1 MIHVAGT
8 KGKGSTCAF
17 VNSFLRAHAAK
28 TGYPRKI
35 GLYTSPHLLRVEER
49 FRINSKPIS
58 EDAFVKY
65 VFEVWS
71 KLSSTK
77 HNVSVKNDKPS
88 LLNSN
93 DGPSSSEIN
102 KPLSPKT
109 GELSP
114 EAVESSLLNVD
125 TLPSLNGDLQTP
137 RYLQFL
143 MLLSIHTFISEGV
156 DVAIYETHSG
166 GEFDATNIFKK
177 PVVTGITTLG
187 MDHVDQLG
195 PTLKN
200 IAWHKGG
207 ILKEG
212 TPAFSSLQEPLAT
225 AILQQRAN
233 EKNVTLNFVD
243 ISLSLPPASQLLDTQ
258 AQKVNSSLA
267 LALVD
272 AFLSDKAPSEHQSMT
287 FQTTEQGVNNFF
299 WPGRFHRIVHG
310 KYQWFLDGAHNDTSL
325 QKAAQWFAKSAR
337 DVQST
342 NILIFSQVSERD
354 GAGLLKIL
362 VESLQECTCEID
374 HVIFSSYEERQDGTI
389 RTGMIAGIKLILI
402 SDGID

>member
-49 FRINSKPIS
+49 FRINSEPIS

-71 KLSSTK
+71 KLSPTK
-77 HNVSVKNDKPS
+77 HNASVKNDKPS
-88 LLNSN
+88 LLNN
-93 DGPSSSEIN
+93 DGPSSSSSEIN
-102 KPLSPKT
+102 KPLSPKI

-114 EAVESSLLNVD
+114 EAVESSSLDVD
-125 TLPSLNGDLQTP
+125 TLPSPNGHLQTP

-166 GEFDATNIFKK
+166 GEFDATNIFEK

-195 PTLKN
+195 PTLEN

-212 TPAFSSLQEPLAT
+212 TPAFSSLQEPSAT
-225 AILQQRAN
+225 AVLQQRAN

-243 ISLSLPPASQLLDTQ
+243 ISLSLPAASQLLDTHV
-258 AQKVNSSLA
+258 QKVNSSLA

-272 AFLSDKAPSEHQSMT
+272 AFLSEKAPSEHQSMT

-310 KYQWFLDGAHNDTSL
+310 KYQYFLDGAHNDTSL

-337 DVQST
+337 DMQAT

-354 GAGLLKIL
+354 GAALLRTL
-362 VESLQECTCEID
+362 VESLQERTCEMD
-374 HVIFSSYEERQDGTI
+374 HVIFSSYEERQDGTT
-389 RTGMIAGIKLILI
+389 RTGMIAGI
-402 SDGID
+402 